1 MNFCLEESCVS
12 FLNWRAVKMPL
23 SLKPDARPR
32 HPAPTKNF
40 LPQPLTRES

>member
-23 SLKPDARPR
+23 SLKPDARP
-32 HPAPTKNF
+32 PTPCPHEKLFAATPN
-40 LPQPLTRES
+40 